1 MKLRVIK
8 GQKTYDPRKRKRW
21 EARYIPHSIRAYCL
35 IRYVHYKWKFFIWF
49 HLVYNDVKTRLTYKF
64 KNTVT

>member
-1 MKLRVIK
+1 L
-8 GQKTYDPRKRKRW
+8 
-21 EARYIPHSIRAYCL
+21 
-35 IRYVHYKWKFFIWF
+35 VHYKWKFFIWF

>member
-8 GQKTYDPRKRKRW
+8 KLKMYDSRKRKRW
-21 EARYIPHSIRAYCL
+21 EARYIPRSKRSYYFAIL
-35 IRYVHYKWKFFIWF
+35 VHYKWKFFIWF